1 MACFEFRLL
10 WTIYE
15 YGDEKM
21 VEQLAKER
29 SGVEKIRKRDG
40 RIVDFKPE
48 KIQNAVYQALNAIDE
63 ELWETNSAVA
73 KRISDDVVCK
83 LEKQFDRVTPSVED
97 VQDLVEET
105 LIENNL
111 PKVAKAYI
119 LYREKRTKL
128 RSAKKALGIVDDLK
142 LPINSVIVLA
152 KRYLQRDEKRNI
164 VETPKQ
170 LFRRVAHTVAGVEK
184 RYGKSEKEVEELEDK
199 FYDVMTKLEFLPN
212 SPTLMNAGTELGQ
225 LSACFVLPIED
236 SIESIF
242 DQIRNTALIHKTGGG
257 TGFSFS
263 QIRPKDDVVKS
274 TGGIASGPVSFMK
287 VFDGA
292 TDVIKQGG
300 KRRGANMGVLHV
312 THPDILDFI
321 VCKEQ
326 EGTLSNF
333 NISVSVTNKFMK
345 AVMNDG
351 DVELI
356 NPRTGE
362 AVKKV
367 KAKVIWNL
375 MITMAWKNG
384 EPGIIFLDRINETH
398 PLPGKMEAT
407 NPCGEQP
414 LLPYESCNLGS
425 INLEKMVTNGEIN
438 EVKLAKTVEL
448 AVRFLDNVIDTN
460 KYPLKEIENE
470 TERNRKIGLGVMGF
484 ANMLIK
490 LGVPYGSEKSY
501 QIAEELMKFITET
514 ARETSVK
521 LGKEKG
527 SFPNFENS
535 VWSKDHPAMRNA
547 TATTIAPTG
556 TISVIAGCSSGIEP
570 LFSLV
575 YARKVAE
582 SLGQDLVQV
591 NSAFEDVAIK
601 EGFYSE
607 GLISRLGKGAS
618 AKDVEEIPEKWREI
632 FVTTFDITPEQHV
645 RMQAV
650 FQKYTDNGVSK
661 TVNFPNSATP
671 TDIEKVYMLAWKLG
685 CKGITVYRDK
695 SRNVQVLDRIKEP
708 SGCGVYCPLP

>member
-1 MACFEFRLL
+1 MSSL
-10 WTIYE
+10 
-15 YGDEKM
+15 K
-21 VEQLAKER
+21 
-29 SGVEKIRKRDG
+29 KIRKRDR

-48 KIQNAVYQALNAIDE
+48 KIQNAVYRALNEIDE
-63 ELWETNSAVA
+63 ELWENNSAIA
-73 KRISDDVVCK
+73 KKIADKVVCK
-83 LEKQFDRVTPSVED
+83 LEKKFQTEIPSVED

-105 LIENNL
+105 LMENNL

-128 RSAKKALGIVDDLK
+128 RNTKKTLGIVDDLK
-142 LPINSVIVLA
+142 LPINSVVVLA
-152 KRYLQRDEKRNI
+152 KRYLQRDERRNI

-170 LFRRVAHTVAGVEK
+170 LFRRAAHTIASVEK
-184 RYGKSEKEVEELEDK
+184 QYRKTEKEIEELEDR
-199 FYDVMTKLEFLPN
+199 FYDMTTRLEFLPN
-212 SPTLMNAGTELGQ
+212 SPTLMNAGTDLGQ
-225 LSACFVLPIED
+225 LSACFVLPVKD

-242 DQIRNTALIHKTGGG
+242 DQIKNTALIHKTGGG

-263 QIRPKDDVVKS
+263 HIRPKDDVVKS
-274 TGGIASGPVSFMK
+274 TGGIASGPISFIK
-287 VFDGA
+287 VFDSA

-326 EGTLSNF
+326 EGALSNF
-333 NISVSVTNKFMK
+333 NISVSVSDEFME
-345 AVMNDG
+345 AVLNDR

-362 AVKKV
+362 ALEKV

-375 MITMAWKNG
+375 TITMAWKNG
-384 EPGIIFLDRINETH
+384 EPGIIFLDRINEEH
-398 PLPGKMEAT
+398 PLPGKIEAT

-438 EVKLAKTVEL
+438 KVKLAKTVEL
-448 AVRFLDNVIDTN
+448 AVRFLDNVIDAN

-470 TERNRKIGLGVMGF
+470 TKKNRKIGLGVMGF

-490 LGVPYGSEKSY
+490 LGVPYGSEESY
-501 QIAEELMKFITET
+501 QIAEETMKFVTET
-514 ARETSVK
+514 AREASVK
-521 LGKEKG
+521 LGEEKG
-527 SFPNFENS
+527 SFPNFKNS
-535 VWSKDHPAMRNA
+535 KWSQNYSAIRNA
-547 TATTIAPTG
+547 TVTTIAPTG

-575 YARKVAE
+575 YVRKVAE
-582 SLGQDLVQV
+582 SLGQDLIQV
-591 NSAFEDVAIK
+591 NSAFEEIAIK
-601 EGFYSE
+601 EGFYSQE
-607 GLISRLGKGAS
+607 LISKLAKYSS
-618 AKDVEEIPEKWREI
+618 AKDVEEIPGKWRKI

-645 RMQAV
+645 RMQAA
-650 FQKYTDNGVSK
+650 FQKYTDNAVSK
-661 TVNFPNSATP
+661 TVNFPNSSTP
-671 TDIEKVYMLAWKLG
+671 NDIEKVYMLAWKLG

-695 SRNVQVLDRIKEP
+695 SRNVQVLDRIEEP
-708 SGCGVYCPLP
+708 SECGVYCALS